1 MSAIL
6 EWVMSMTIDKLR
18 VPASLAAYFALAGV
32 ILGTALAFGM
42 VSPVF
47 GGFARAT
54 RVNQIAAEINH
65 HVTKIQQENNEH
77 WANQTATALL
87 RMQQASC
94 ALAHNQ
100 LRRMYDRLIQAR
112 EMEYYKLTGH
122 AYRLPRCSDL

>member
-32 ILGTALAFGM
+32 ILGTALAFGLM
-42 VSPVF
+42 SPIF
-47 GGFARAT
+47 GGFARAS
-54 RVNQIAAEINH
+54 RVNEIAAEINH
-65 HVTKIQQENNEH
+65 HVTRIQQEDNEH

-87 RMQQASC
+87 RMQQESC
-94 ALAHNQ
+94 TLPHNQ
-100 LRRMYDRLIQAR
+100 LRRMYDRLIQVR

-122 AYRLPRCSDL
+122 TYKLPGCSDL